1 MSPNRDKLESAIRAS
16 VGRLVPGMTRDGYDR
31 AMNYIGIWRALNSI
45 NRRLYRHLE
54 ADAETGGQEWRARVD
69 ALVETV
75 SRDLAPMARLIGR
88 EPHNGS
94 NNASVSQLRQAPVG
108 GARAPK

>member
-1 MSPNRDKLESAIRAS
+1 
-16 VGRLVPGMTRDGYDR
+16 
-31 AMNYIGIWRALNSI
+31 MNYIGIWRALNSI
-45 NRRLYRHLE
+45 NRRLHRHLE
-54 ADAETGGQEWRARVD
+54 ADAEAGGQEWRARVG

-75 SRDLAPMARLIGR
+75 SRDLAPMARLIDR

-94 NNASVSQLRQAPVG
+94 NDASDSQLRQAPVG